1 MYSEKPPGA
10 GRGAMNRRSFL
21 KLGAA
26 GIAGAVMLGSSGGV
40 LAQVSPGSDLRSE
53 VRDAARQYD
62 VPEALLLAMGYVNT
76 RLEMPP
82 PEVNA
87 YRRGDPQGRGAYG
100 VMQLVENP
108 SADTLGE
115 ASLLTGI
122 SREQLKADRR
132 SNILGGAALLA
143 ISQGRRPANLGAF
156 YGAVDGAGG
165 NGKFYRAV
173 SGIGSGDFYAD
184 QVFRTLQSGASVWIK
199 SGEYISFPAFSLA
212 VQLSS
217 LGRVW

>member
-1 MYSEKPPGA
+1 MYPEKPPGTA
-10 GRGAMNRRSFL
+10 RGAMNRRYFL

-26 GIAGAVMLGSSGGV
+26 GIAGAVMLGSSGDV
-40 LAQVSPGSDLRSE
+40 LAQVSPDSYLRSE
-53 VRDAARQYD
+53 IRDAAREYD
-62 VPEALLLAMGYVNT
+62 IPEALLLAMGYVNT

-87 YRRGDPQGRGAYG
+87 YRRGDPHGRGAYG

-122 SREQLKADRR
+122 SREQLKTDRR

-143 ISQGRRPANLGAF
+143 SSQGWRPSNLGGF

-173 SGIGSGDFYAD
+173 SGIGSGAFYAD

-212 VQLSS
+212 VQLSA
-217 LGRVW
+217 LERIW